1 MSNKYVGAG
10 KTFFKGFSKVFQG
23 PSDKAGF
30 SGGKKFATIGG
41 VKPKPKLSEATQTF
55 KQKIKAIDEGLDK
68 GIKDFKAENPGR
80 NVTDDQ
86 IKKIKKDKKEEMM
99 IKERKAFLR
108 EKKRK
113 GGRIGFKK
121 GTGRTGVPAMDIKT
135 KITLAKK
142 KKKNQGN
149 LGMQS
154 VKYGLDNNPNVT
166 AADPKA
172 KFIAA
177 NKKDKKKVI

>member
-99 IKERKAFLR
+99 VKERKAFLR

-135 KITLAKK
+135 KISLAKK
-142 KKKNQGN
+142 KKKNQGDF
-149 LGMQS
+149 GMLS
-154 VKYGLDNNPNVT
+154 VKAGIDKNPNPT
-166 AADPKA
+166 QADRIAGA
-172 KFIAA
+172 KM
-177 NKKDKKKVI
+177 KYKKKVI

>member
-1 MSNKYVGAG
+1 MVGFFSYFNKGKGAVG
-10 KTFFKGFSKVFQG
+10 KTITGM
-23 PSDKAGF
+23 
-30 SGGKKFATIGG
+30 
-41 VKPKPKLSEATQTF
+41 KPKTKLSEATRTF
-55 KQKIKAIDEGLDK
+55 KQKIEEADKALGR
-68 GIKDFKAENPGR
+68 GIKSFKEDTPKR
-80 NVTDDQ
+80 MLTEDQ
-86 IKKIKKDKKEEMM
+86 ISKVRSEKKKE
-99 IKERKAFLR
+99 IVGKETPKFLR

-135 KITLAKK
+135 KISLAKK
-142 KKKNQGN
+142 KKKNQGD

-154 VKYGLDNNPNVT
+154 VKYGLDKNPNVT

-177 NKKDKKKVI
+177 NKKNKKKVI

>member
-1 MSNKYVGAG
+1 MSNKFVGAG
-10 KTFFKGFSKVFQG
+10 KTFFSGFSKVFKG

-30 SGGKKFATIGG
+30 SSGKRFATIGG
-41 VKPKPKLSEATQTF
+41 VKPKPKLSEATQKF
-55 KQKIKAIDEGLDK
+55 KQNIKAIDQGLDK
-68 GIKDFKAENPGR
+68 GIKDFKAENPKR
-80 NVTDDQ
+80 QITDDQ
-86 IKKIKKDKKEEMM
+86 MTKVRSDKKKEMVGR
-99 IKERKAFLR
+99 ETKAFLR

-113 GGRIGFKK
+113 GGRIGFRK

-135 KITLAKK
+135 KISLAKK
-142 KKKNQGN
+142 KKKNQGD

-154 VKYGLDNNPNVT
+154 VKYGLDKNPNVT

-177 NKKDKKKVI
+177 NKKNKKKVI

>member
-1 MSNKYVGAG
+1 MFFKFNKAKGVVG
-10 KTFFKGFSKVFQG
+10 KTITGM
-23 PSDKAGF
+23 
-30 SGGKKFATIGG
+30 
-41 VKPKPKLSEATQTF
+41 KPKPTPSKATTEFQSAI
-55 KQKIKAIDEGLDK
+55 KQIDEGLDA
-68 GIKDFKAENPGR
+68 GIKGFKKENPNR
-80 NVTDDQ
+80 QITEEQ
-86 IKKIKKDKKEEMM
+86 IKKVKKDKKDEMM
-99 IKERKAFLR
+99 IRERKALLR
-108 EKKRK
+108 AKKKK

-135 KITLAKK
+135 KISLAKK
-142 KKKNQGN
+142 KKKNKGN

-154 VKYGLDNNPNVT
+154 VIHGLDKNPNVT